1 MLQLLITCNGNTE
14 SDLEDALNEARKRF
28 REGNTS
34 GFDRNTGSSF
44 NFEVTGEKE
53 PAGDQE

>member
-1 MLQLLITCNGNTE
+1 MLQLVITCNGNTE
-14 SDLEDALNEARKRF
+14 TDLDEALNEARKRF

-34 GFDRNTGSSF
+34 GFDRNTRSSF

-53 PAGDQE
+53 PVGDQE